1 VLRTI
6 PLAVI
11 VIASA
16 FGCATPQ
23 PVVRLHPTSPDV
35 VWHSGRAIVTRQTSN
50 VRVAVAFER
59 MAEERL
65 MFRVEF
71 QNLGPQP
78 RDVGPHLIVYRSCIQ
93 PQQCGPRTRVIDPEE
108 RLLALDVARSRRRAS
123 QTNEAGLGAA
133 LVLLNAVATVGTAA
147 QGKGEEASR
156 LASDGLMLAEST
168 SHSIQRHEDQIAM
181 IEAEKVDWAASALRR
196 TTLGAQ
202 QGIAGFVHVPLEV
215 ESTRIW
221 LGVLADGPPLWFG
234 FEQRVIVATPAGRVR
249 SGS

>member
-1 VLRTI
+1 VPRIAAAVL
-6 PLAVI
+6 I

-35 VWHSGRAIVTRQTSN
+35 VWHSGRAIVTQQTSG

-59 MAEERL
+59 MAEQRL
-65 MFRVEF
+65 VFRVEF

-78 RDVGPHLIVYRSCIQ
+78 RDVGPHLMVYRSCTQ
-93 PQQCGPRTRVIDPEE
+93 PQQCGPRTKVIDPED
-108 RLLALDVARSRRRAS
+108 RLLALDVARSRTRAS
-123 QTNEAGLGAA
+123 QQTSAGWGAA
-133 LVLLNAVATVGTAA
+133 LLMLNAVATVGTAA
-147 QGKGEEASR
+147 QGRGEEASR

-168 SHSIQRHEDQIAM
+168 SHSIERHENQIAM
-181 IEAEKVDWAASALRR
+181 IEAEKVDWAVSALRR

-202 QGIAGFVHVPLEV
+202 QGIAGFVHVPLDL

-234 FEQRVIVATPAGRVR
+234 FEQRVIVAVPPGRVR

>member
-6 PLAVI
+6 PIAVI

-23 PVVRLHPTSPDV
+23 PVVRLHPTSSDV

-65 MFRVEF
+65 VFRVEF

-78 RDVGPHLIVYRSCIQ
+78 LDAGPHLIVYRSCTQ
-93 PQQCGPRTRVIDPEE
+93 PQQCGPRTKVIDPEK
-108 RLLALDVARSRRRAS
+108 RLLALDVARSRTRAN

-133 LVLLNAVATVGTAA
+133 LLMLNAVATVGIAA
-147 QGKGEEASR
+147 QGKGEAASH

-168 SHSIQRHEDQIAM
+168 SHSIERHENQITM

-196 TTLGAQ
+196 TTLGPQ
-202 QGIAGFVHVPLEV
+202 QGIAGLVHVPLHL
-215 ESTRIW
+215 ESAQIW
-221 LGVLADGPPLWFG
+221 LGVLTDGPPLWFG
-234 FEQRVIVATPAGRVR
+234 FEQRVIAVAAP
-249 SGS
+249 